1 MHRTFSFPL
10 LHCYSAMDVYKCKCN
25 TATNTKIIKIWVFR
39 VDPIYLSCP
48 ANTIYD
54 LPINLLYIHKRV
66 PALVISLWIMPMKEK
81 GNKIQKKSSNQ
92 KRWFLCKKYR
102 SEGNISFV
110 ICSLLWQFLRT
121 DIVFNR
127 PWHIHFWP
135 HRWILGILHKG
146 LGLRKVLKKVLKKAL
161 KKIVLTQKRTQKSK
175 CTFLSTQKSTQ

>member
-1 MHRTFSFPL
+1 M
-10 LHCYSAMDVYKCKCN
+10 CYKCKCN

-54 LPINLLYIHKRV
+54 LPINLLYIYKRV

-110 ICSLLWQFLRT
+110 ICSLFLAVPPDR
-121 DIVFNR
+121 
-127 PWHIHFWP
+127 HHFQQTMT
-135 HRWILGILHKG
+135 HSLLASQVNLGDSENISPALLTKFSPKNSTTFFGDFVWRKHK
-146 LGLRKVLKKVLKKAL
+146 VY
-161 KKIVLTQKRTQKSK
+161 SP
-175 CTFLSTQKSTQ
+175 